1 MPSKNVLYNH
11 VLSVVNHI
19 VEKYCKENKKDVNQE
34 QPKVQVED
42 TMLPIESTSGII
54 ADINAL
60 DKLDIN
66 RCKAKI
72 NSDTI
77 HFQKAGST
85 LSNLTFTDMQCIP
98 EEKVNTKMHD
108 EDSNSLTKH

>member
-1 MPSKNVLYNH
+1 MASKNVLYNH
-11 VLSVVNHI
+11 VLSVVDRI
-19 VEKYCKENKKDVNQE
+19 VEKYCEENKKDANQE
-34 QPKVQVED
+34 QPKVQIIED

-66 RCKAKI
+66 TCKAKI
-72 NSDTI
+72 NSDMN

-85 LSNLTFTDMQCIP
+85 QSNLTFTDMQCIP
-98 EEKVNTKMHD
+98 E
-108 EDSNSLTKH
+108 